1 MKTVLAPPP
10 HMKNILCFFLFH
22 QLQCWVP
29 GRLTVVG
36 RLSK

>member
-10 HMKNILCFFLFH
+10 HMKNTVCFFH